1 MGARSKRPLLLVYA
15 IVGLALPSP
24 AIAQSE
30 LESGFEGAL
39 RGCEEWVLNPASW
52 AEGVEPFMRT
62 VGLGNTMGLVESVD
76 EAALPPRQ
84 LRVANHYWRINS
96 SVTAGYI
103 LVVSDQLPM
112 CHITGG
118 GGIDLQPI
126 VEAVLASS
134 EFQGRWEKVEDSSRG
149 DMISSLFQNRE
160 EPSFSIVISR
170 ATKAEQRL
178 DRVQVLATAT
188 FEFGK

>member
-1 MGARSKRPLLLVYA
+1 MLVRVGFA
-15 IVGLALPSP
+15 FVGLAIAVP
-24 AIAQSE
+24 ANAQSDVE
-30 LESGFEGAL
+30 RGFAGAL

-52 AEGVEPFMRT
+52 AEGIGPFVST
-62 VGLGNTMGLVESVD
+62 VGLGEKMGLVETVN
-76 EAALPPRQ
+76 EAALPPAE

-96 SVTAGYI
+96 TANAGYI

-118 GGIDLQPI
+118 GNSDLQPV

-134 EFQGRWEKVEDSSRG
+134 EFQSRWEEVRDNWG
-149 DMISSLFQNRE
+149 DDMVSTVYRSHE
-160 EPSFSIVISR
+160 EPSFKMIVSR
-170 ATKAEQRL
+170 AKEPGQRL

-188 FEFGK
+188 FDADG